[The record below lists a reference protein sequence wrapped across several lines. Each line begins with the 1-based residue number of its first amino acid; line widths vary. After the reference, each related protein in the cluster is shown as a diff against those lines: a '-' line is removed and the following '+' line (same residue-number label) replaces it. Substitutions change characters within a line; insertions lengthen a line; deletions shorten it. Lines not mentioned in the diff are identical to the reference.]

1 MVPPAAYLA
10 GTIPITTEPVTLPQW
25 FRVVAP
31 ALKGH
36 QVLLVFP
43 ARFGGY
49 DNPMTWQAVDK
60 MSYSMVGEGGP
71 AGIVVHAGEELPG
84 ATVISRVSKPR
95 SGDSQSLK
103 ANNIRAVRK
112 TLAQWGVTMVVIPDQ
127 PNLPIYER
135 IDSVT
140 AAAALITAA
149 TGRQPVHQ
157 AEYLGCG
164 QTSSI
169 QCPTSLASLP

>member
-1 MVPPAAYLA
+1 
-10 GTIPITTEPVTLPQW
+10 
-25 FRVVAP
+25 
-31 ALKGH
+31 
-36 QVLLVFP
+36 
-43 ARFGGY
+43 
-49 DNPMTWQAVDK
+49 
-60 MSYSMVGEGGP
+60 
-71 AGIVVHAGEELPG
+71 
-84 ATVISRVSKPR
+84 VISRVSKPR

-112 TLAQWGVTMVVIPDQ
+112 ALAQWGVTMVVIPDQ

-157 AEYLGCG
+157 ANAWVWTDVEHSVPHIARQPSLSFCTRGLPTHGTAAVDAATDCVIHA
-164 QTSSI
+164 TSPGRSREH
-169 QCPTSLASLP
+169 